1 MTWIAFVACIVLAHL
16 AAIILGRRT
25 EDRLQ
30 RMAFASGLSGLFSVP
45 LVVYF
50 AISSLC
56 IAGMCRHVDNIG
68 LYLSLAVFVLLALV
82 SFGSALALGRR
93 RSRA

>member
-1 MTWIAFVACIVLAHL
+1 MIWIAIVACIVLAHL

-30 RMAFASGLSGLFSVP
+30 RTAFASGLVGLFSIP
-45 LVVYF
+45 LVLWL
-50 AISSLC
+50 AIKSFC
-56 IAGMCRHVDNIG
+56 IAGMCRHVDNTG
-68 LYLSLAVFVLLALV
+68 LYLSLAALVLLALL
-82 SFGSALALGRR
+82 SAGSAVALGVR